1 MLDRHSLNRY
11 KQHRLIRRC
20 CFFLSGLAVIVFIT
34 VFWLGLFPASDQ
46 SRNNK
51 QDQSEPYDAVIARD
65 DPAFLGE
72 DSKFQPQD
80 KTVTYT
86 HVVTYG
92 ESLKTLF
99 DLYGLA
105 ANDLL
110 DLIKTNATALQLKN
124 GQVVEWQLNT
134 SGKMESL
141 SIYRT
146 SNLVSQYTW
155 HDAQFIYRP
164 VRIKGESKTH
174 IIRGRV
180 TGNFYHS
187 ASLLGLTQSQIQT
200 IYQALFWDIDITHQ
214 VRLGDKYKV
223 AISQHYVGSQVIGK
237 GQVEAIRY
245 YNNKQEWMLI
255 RNIDGHFYHPNGT
268 SNQKSL
274 SRLPLEHSYRVSSAF
289 NLYRINPVTHIEAPH
304 YGTDFAVPTGS
315 PVLSTGDGKVVR
327 VGEHPLAGL
336 YIVIQNGPIYSSR
349 FLHLSEI
356 LVKEGQHISKGEII
370 ALSGNSG
377 RTTGPH
383 LHYEL
388 RQNNLPVNPM
398 LVPLPDGMALSTLD
412 LSQFRLKSQALID
425 RMRDPI

>member
-34 VFWLGLFPASDQ
+34 VFWLGLFSASDQ
-46 SRNNK
+46 GRNNK
-51 QDQSEPYDAVIARD
+51 QDQSEPYDEVIARD
-65 DPAFLGE
+65 DPAFLE
-72 DSKFQPQD
+72 KDRNLELVNKVM
-80 KTVTYT
+80 THT

-92 ESLKTLF
+92 QSIKTLF

-110 DLIKTNATALQLKN
+110 DLIKANATALQLKN
-124 GQVVEWQLNT
+124 GQVVEWQLNE

-146 SNLVSQYTW
+146 PSLVSQYTW

-164 VRIKGESKTH
+164 VRIKGKSKTN
-174 IIRGRV
+174 IISGIV

-187 ASLLGLTQSQIQT
+187 ASLIGLTPSQIQT

-214 VRLGDKYKV
+214 ARLGDKYKV
-223 AISQHYVGSQVIGK
+223 AISQHYVGSQVIDE

-245 YNNKQEWMLI
+245 YNNKQEWVLI
-255 RNIDGHFYHPNGT
+255 RNTDGHFYRPNGT

-274 SRLPLEHSYRVSSAF
+274 NRLPLEHSYRVSSAF
-289 NLYRINPVTHIEAPH
+289 NSHRINPVTHIEAPH

-336 YIVIQNGPIYSSR
+336 YIVLQNGPIYSSR
-349 FLHLSEI
+349 YLHLSEI
-356 LVKEGQHISKGEII
+356 LVEEGQHISKGEVI
-370 ALSGNSG
+370 ALSGNTG

-398 LVPLPDGMALSTLD
+398 LIPLPDATALSA
-412 LSQFRLKSQALID
+412 SQLFQFQSNSQAFID
-425 RMRDPI
+425 KMRDPI